1 MFLSQVSISDGSGL
15 HRELKTVRSPCLQN
29 TGFSNVAEVEFRSC
43 TTCSQMIR
51 QIVPVSLTVFS
62 FY

>member
-1 MFLSQVSISDGSGL
+1 MFLSQVSISDGSVMQ
-15 HRELKTVRSPCLQN
+15 RELKTVRSLYLQN

-51 QIVPVSLTVFS
+51 QIVPVSLTVSS
-62 FY
+62 F